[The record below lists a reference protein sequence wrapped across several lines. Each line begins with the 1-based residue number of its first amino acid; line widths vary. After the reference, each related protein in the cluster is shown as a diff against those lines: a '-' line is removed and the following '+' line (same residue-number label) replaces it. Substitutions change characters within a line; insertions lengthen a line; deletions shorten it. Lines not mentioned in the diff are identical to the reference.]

1 MKESLN
7 RDVAEFFYEK
17 TSGFE
22 KTPPESVWESVSSAI
37 PSNAEV
43 SHFQSF
49 VNHLHLFPVLVSGVM
64 VVTLMYFI
72 KPQFETNTKEIAST
86 TKVVELKNNVEKPAN
101 VITEVAENNQ
111 IQKTEI
117 AKIEEKPAKI
127 ESTKPQNKTVEIA
140 QNSHTITVAKA
151 VPVKYDT
158 IATSSKQISITQNKV
173 EEVINTQKRIYNI
186 NASNFKKIEKIH
198 FVKNNKTQDLVKEV
212 IYPKSNPFGFYE
224 IDIIDLQPGTYR
236 VKVLQNSVWVDHKI
250 ETFN

>member
-1 MKESLN
+1 
-7 RDVAEFFYEK
+7 
-17 TSGFE
+17 
-22 KTPPESVWESVSSAI
+22 
-37 PSNAEV
+37 
-43 SHFQSF
+43 
-49 VNHLHLFPVLVSGVM
+49 
-64 VVTLMYFI
+64 MYFI

-158 IATSSKQISITQNKV
+158 ITTSTKQISITQNKV